1 MASAGVLIGC
11 LLLFCP
17 LLLIGSNGQA
27 VTLRA
32 AGTGQSTTY
41 LVTFGDGQP
50 TVNVPDYLPLCLVSD
65 GSGPFIRLEKTDGS
79 LVLFE
84 SAISGITVVQLN
96 SAARPM
102 LNTSYTGLYHCRTAT
117 HNSSDTYQLNI
128 VARQNRITV
137 TPTTMVFNYTDQR
150 YDIPCNTVGSS
161 GMNVTWTSTLD
172 LKTKMVNTVNGT
184 SQNGLLEYVN
194 STFSFMGND
203 SSIMLTRD
211 NPAGVRFNV
220 TCTTAYRTSYI
231 CRFVDTSGSA
241 RQPPQDA
248 LDRCDGAVESLSTT
262 YSIIIQAPCKDISP
276 TSSNN
281 YDTISNF
288 STTPGTT
295 VAVQCKDGFVSS
307 SSMDVTSLTC
317 MASGHWSPS
326 PPTCDACST
335 ICRNTNVTSC
345 AHIKLANI
353 PGAIDCPC
361 TGTDTVWT
369 TSAGGCVPTHCP
381 AVGNTTTTNAI
392 PRLAVGTS
400 RYVACNNGYSP
411 GKTVHNTSCVSNG
424 TLTHQPDCKDID
436 ECNTMCNGSS
446 SQCNN
451 TLGSFLCTCDPG
463 FTGDGFNCTDAS
475 TLEESNLAPALN
487 ESATSTLAPTLNQSA
502 TSTLN
507 QSATSMLAP
516 DLNQSATSTLN
527 QSTTSTLAP
536 ALNQSA
542 TSIVA
547 LLSDG
552 GADPTSSVP
561 DIGETPVQS
570 DSVMSTG
577 STTTF
582 NSTLDIPNGKSSLT
596 GGQVAG
602 LVIGT
607 LLLVALIGG
616 IVFTLVKKQSPG
628 SGKHISM
635 TEMNA

>member
-1 MASAGVLIGC
+1 MASLGN
-11 LLLFCP
+11 LFIT
-17 LLLIGSNGQA
+17 LVVGFAAISSVNGQ
-27 VTLRA
+27 VLFLA
-32 AGTGQSTTY
+32 ASGLGISTAFTTYYLTGQSTSQIGT
-41 LVTFGDGQP
+41 L
-50 TVNVPDYLPLCLVSD
+50 YLPYCLA
-65 GSGPFIRLEKTDGS
+65 RQATGS
-79 LVLFE
+79 LIQLTNTNTGVVVGEHTQPFDQ
-84 SAISGITVVQLN
+84 SGTADSTIVGWDTTQHSTLN
-96 SAARPM
+96 S
-102 LNTSYTGLYHCRTAT
+102 SYTGLYSCTSDVTGWMTARQ
-117 HNSSDTYQLNI
+117 TYQLHVVVPPTTPVLETPVSVYNDTLYNI
-128 VARQNRITV
+128 NCTGQGYPAPTV
-137 TPTTMVFNYTDQR
+137 TLMVNNVVMTGTATSNCTAGVCTNTRTVSLDGSTYTPGQSINIACTV
-150 YDIPCNTVGSS
+150 DINQPPFTCTGPKN
-161 GMNVTWTSTLD
+161 STLQAQCNNTA
-172 LKTKMVNTVNGT
+172 KT
-184 SQNGLLEYVN
+184 
-194 STFSFMGND
+194 
-203 SSIMLTRD
+203 
-211 NPAGVRFNV
+211 
-220 TCTTAYRTSYI
+220 
-231 CRFVDTSGSA
+231 SA
-241 RQPPQDA
+241 H
-248 LDRCDGAVESLSTT
+248 T
-262 YSIIIQAPCKDISP
+262 
-276 TSSNN
+276 
-281 YDTISNF
+281 
-288 STTPGTT
+288 TT
-295 VAVQCKDGFVSS
+295 VPVVA
-307 SSMDVTSLTC
+307 
-317 MASGHWSPS
+317 
-326 PPTCDACST
+326 
-335 ICRNTNVTSC
+335 
-345 AHIKLANI
+345 
-353 PGAIDCPC
+353 
-361 TGTDTVWT
+361 
-369 TSAGGCVPTHCP
+369 THCP
-381 AVGNTTTTNAI
+381 AVGNTTTTNSI

-400 RYVACNNGYSP
+400 RYVACNTGYSS
-411 GKTVHNTSCVSNG
+411 GKTGHNTSCVSNG

-507 QSATSMLAP
+507 QSATST
-516 DLNQSATSTLN
+516 LNQSATSM
-527 QSTTSTLAP
+527 LAP

-542 TSIVA
+542 TSTVA

-561 DIGETPVQS
+561 DIGETPAQS